1 MKICRFR
8 GGGRENSCPTT
19 TCLIVTMMLYF
30 AVAVRSFSLTK
41 TTALPRRSSMA
52 AAVVTK
58 QARTQGFGF
67 GFKRYP
73 SASTVRFLSGNS
85 SSNNNGEDSQGETK
99 EDSSS
104 NPGVVDKLDEYRNK
118 NNINDQV
125 FSAISHDGGVKVTV
139 CTARN
144 LINEVML
151 AHNLTPVS
159 ADALGR
165 TMVCALLM
173 SNGIQAEQ
181 TVQLTMN
188 CKWFF

>member
-1 MKICRFR
+1 MKICHF
-8 GGGRENSCPTT
+8 GGRKEENRYTIIAT
-19 TCLIVTMMLYF
+19 WTILMLYC
-30 AVAVRSFSLTK
+30 AIAVRSFSLT
-41 TTALPRRSSMA
+41 ALPKRPSA
-52 AAVVTK
+52 IAAVVSKNQKTNLPFGGRYS
-58 QARTQGFGF
+58 ARPGST
-67 GFKRYP
+67 
-73 SASTVRFLSGNS
+73 TVRFLGS
-85 SSNNNGEDSQGETK
+85 
-99 EDSSS
+99 DSSS
-104 NPGVVDKLDEYRNK
+104 HNSEGGGIDPQVGGEKGVADKLDEYRNR

-165 TMVCALLM
+165 TMICALLM

-188 CKWFF
+188 CKL